1 MGRRQLHLRGA
12 ALLVG
17 LQKPSRTEA
26 PAVSGFEARKAKLWP
41 RGGEIISEIF
51 RKGEKFRGHHR
62 ADRMA
67 ACVLRAGIA
76 GAIAEKTSQRFLR
89 ASREGQAKNV
99 DFYVFL
105 HVSTPAV
112 EPSK

>member
-1 MGRRQLHLRGA
+1 MGRFQSHLRCA

-17 LQKPSRTEA
+17 LQKPSRTDA
-26 PAVSGFEARKAKLWP
+26 PAVPGFEAREAKLWP

-89 ASREGQAKNV
+89 ARREGQAKNV

-105 HVSTPAV
+105 HVFTPAV

>member
-1 MGRRQLHLRGA
+1 
-12 ALLVG
+12 
-17 LQKPSRTEA
+17 
-26 PAVSGFEARKAKLWP
+26 
-41 RGGEIISEIF
+41 
-51 RKGEKFRGHHR
+51 
-62 ADRMA
+62 MA

-99 DFYVFL
+99 DFYVFF
-105 HVSTPAV
+105 HVFTPTV